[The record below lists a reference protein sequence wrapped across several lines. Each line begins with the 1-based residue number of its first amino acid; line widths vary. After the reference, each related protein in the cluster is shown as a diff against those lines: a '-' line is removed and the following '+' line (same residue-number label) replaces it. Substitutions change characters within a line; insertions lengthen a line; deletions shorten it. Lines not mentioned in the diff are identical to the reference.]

1 VDRALAISRAALFRP
16 LSLALVV
23 ASLGGPIAA
32 GSIAALVVASPAL
45 AQLQLGP
52 PPTGQRPGQA
62 TPGLPPPPNAQ
73 PAPPRPRPA
82 RPAAP
87 VDDAQGPAQGDAPR
101 DRRRALPGESVA
113 PAPDETV
120 IAPPRQRIANPTA
133 VFSGLDKITGR
144 IISFDVAIDETVQFG
159 ALQVTPR
166 VCYTR
171 PPTETPQTTT
181 FVEVDEVTL
190 SGEVRR
196 IYSGWMFAASP
207 GLSGIEHA
215 VYDVWLT
222 DCKQSAPLIPGQQQ
236 SRPTV
241 PQQQGQPRR

>member
-1 VDRALAISRAALFRP
+1 MAIRQSFLTFVPLAAV
-16 LSLALVV
+16 LAL
-23 ASLGGPIAA
+23 GPVPDA
-32 GSIAALVVASPAL
+32 V

-52 PPTGQRPGQA
+52 PGAQPQRPAPGAQPQRPPA
-62 TPGLPPPPNAQ
+62 AGLPGQ
-73 PAPPRPRPA
+73 TGPRPRPQA

-87 VDDAQGPAQGDAPR
+87 SDRPPSQQPDAPR
-101 DRRRALPGESVA
+101 DRRQALPGETVA

-120 IAPPRQRIANPTA
+120 IAPPRQRISNPTA

-144 IISFDVAIDETVQFG
+144 IIAFDVAIDETVQFG

-166 VCYTR
+166 ACYSR

-190 SGEVRR
+190 TGEIRR

-207 GLSGIEHA
+207 GLSGIEHP

-222 DCKQSAPLIPGQQQ
+222 DCKQTPPVIPGQSQ
-236 SRPTV
+236 SQ
-241 PQQQGQPRR
+241 PQPQAPDIGSTAPQRR